1 MKQVFQTWVGLL
13 DCKKAIHLYYHALKT
28 ILHFTW
34 SWDSYDC
41 QNYYWIAK
49 IIFRIIFRIIK
60 QGDTKNRTKQCF
72 YKIYGQIF
80 DPFHSHFLQI
90 YAVTQVT
97 HTYTHTHIYIYIHIC
112 VCIYMCIYI
121 YIYISKYFTE
131 KLMFFT
137 FYVYIYI

>member
-13 DCKKAIHLYYHALKT
+13 DCKKAIPLYYHALKT

-97 HTYTHTHIYIYIHIC
+97 HIHTHTDTHTHTHTHIYRKIDVFYILRIYIDR
-112 VCIYMCIYI
+112 
-121 YIYISKYFTE
+121 
-131 KLMFFT
+131 
-137 FYVYIYI
+137 